1 MLWLVIAPFSSKAS
15 LAVKITLPSL
25 NNFRGLFKNK
35 VAMLAFKN
43 SFIISFSSTIIVTIT
58 SMLAAYALS
67 RTNFKWRST
76 LLYAL
81 LLFSTVV
88 TGIAAMVPLFVLNLR
103 LGLIDSYLSV
113 IFVFIGGFLPVSIFI
128 IKDFFDAIPKDYE
141 EAAIVAGSTPSQG
154 FFRIILP
161 LSQQGMVVI
170 ALYIF
175 MNTWG
180 DFLIPFILLRN
191 INKYPISVAL
201 YTFFSEEGLPL
212 LGLLSAYSLL
222 YSIPVVVLY
231 IIINKKFGFGF
242 HGGIKG

>member
-1 MLWLVIAPFSSKAS
+1 
-15 LAVKITLPSL
+15 
-25 NNFRGLFKNK
+25 
-35 VAMLAFKN
+35 
-43 SFIISFSSTIIVTIT
+43 
-58 SMLAAYALS
+58 
-67 RTNFKWRST
+67 
-76 LLYAL
+76 
-81 LLFSTVV
+81 
-88 TGIAAMVPLFVLNLR
+88 
-103 LGLIDSYLSV
+103 
-113 IFVFIGGFLPVSIFI
+113 
-128 IKDFFDAIPKDYE
+128 
-141 EAAIVAGSTPSQG
+141 
-154 FFRIILP
+154 
-161 LSQQGMVVI
+161 MVVI